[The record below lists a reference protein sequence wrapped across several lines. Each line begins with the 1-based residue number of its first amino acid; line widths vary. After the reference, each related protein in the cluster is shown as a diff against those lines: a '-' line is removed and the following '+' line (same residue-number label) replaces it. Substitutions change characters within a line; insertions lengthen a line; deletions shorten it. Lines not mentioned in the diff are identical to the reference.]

1 MPPARKHSRRWNQ
14 FGLGTMFGYVTVI
27 AFVWGLCA
35 ACPAFDW
42 PPFQLPIFRGPTD
55 DELATRI
62 VVATAILGIAMVIR
76 AARPDSRER

>member
-1 MPPARKHSRRWNQ
+1 MPPAPKHLGRWYQ
-14 FGLGTMFGYVTVI
+14 FGLGTMFRYVTVI

-35 ACPAFDW
+35 ACPAFDL
-42 PPFQLPIFRGPTD
+42 PLFQPPIFRRPTE

-62 VVATAILGIAMVIR
+62 VVASAILGIVLVVR